1 MNTIKLFMLKYK
13 KQKGDINVI
22 KMAPSI
28 LAADFSQLGEEV
40 RDVERG
46 GADYIHIDVMDG
58 HFVPNIT
65 IGPLIVESLRP
76 VTDLPLDVHLM
87 IENPEL
93 YIEDFVKA
101 GANIIS
107 IHVEACRHLH
117 RTIQQIKSLGAQAG
131 VVLNP
136 ATPIGTIEHILSEV
150 DLVLLMTVN
159 PGFGGQSFIPS
170 VVPKIEQLSSLIKE
184 QQLQVEIEVDGGVNR
199 ETAQS
204 CIEAGANVLVAG
216 SAIFNEADRRQA
228 IEQIRAGKA

>member
-1 MNTIKLFMLKYK
+1 MIK
-13 KQKGDINVI
+13 I
-22 KMAPSI
+22 APSI

-40 RDVERG
+40 QDVERG

-76 VTDLPLDVHLM
+76 VTNLPLDVHLM

-107 IHVEACRHLH
+107 VHVEACRHLH

-136 ATPIGTIEHILSEV
+136 ATPIGTIEHILAEV

-159 PGFGGQSFIPS
+159 PGFGGQTFISS

-184 QQLQVEIEVDGGVNR
+184 QQLQVDIEVDGGVNR

-216 SAIFNEADRRQA
+216 SAIFNEANRKQA
-228 IEQIRAGKA
+228 IEQIRASKA